1 MDDRSRVE
9 HYRRLLA
16 QRRSSDDEEQHTS
29 WLDRWGGRAANWSQL
44 LTLLLLGFGY
54 FYTVRPVYQ
63 KDLLEEQSAKLQI
76 EKEKLERQNALAFSK
91 AKTMQES
98 LSELQT
104 RREALQQQNSD
115 LQIQQNSLSRE
126 VGKLRQSSR
135 VLDQQLAILNG
146 QNANQREQLLEG
158 HKTLL
163 KGSLLYWARGVL
175 DDRDIL
181 PFSGG
186 NEGVNRWVNKVP
198 LQPAQVVL
206 GVIDKELA
214 DKSYFGLPA
223 PQDISKQVVE
233 EFRQGVLTHKDGLMC
248 PNVDRRAW
256 KDAWLRTR
264 QHYLSQLSECV
275 DAGMVSVYRDQGFN
289 LAQFPTL
296 RRTTNW
302 KRQADILANSC
313 RIVAEREAG
322 ELFDQA
328 WRGLEQAC
336 QARLFNAATIALGG
350 TPELPKFPATEPP
363 KPSEKWFRSN

>member
-1 MDDRSRVE
+1 MDNRSRVE

-16 QRRSSDDEEQHTS
+16 QRRSSDYKEQYT

-63 KDLLEEQSAKLQI
+63 KDLLEEQSAKLQM
-76 EKEKLERQNALAFSK
+76 EKEKLERQNALAFAK

-98 LSELQT
+98 LSELQM
-104 RREALQQQNSD
+104 RRETLQQQNSD
-115 LQIQQNSLSRE
+115 LQMQQSSLSRE

-135 VLDQQLAILNG
+135 LLDQQLATLNG

-163 KGSLLYWARGVL
+163 KNSLLYWASGVL
-175 DDRDIL
+175 ADRDIL

-186 NEGVNRWVNKVP
+186 NETIDRWVNKVP

-206 GVIDKELA
+206 GVIDKEIA
-214 DKSYFGLPA
+214 DQSYFGLPA

-256 KDAWLRTR
+256 KQSWLRTR
-264 QHYLSQLSECV
+264 QRYLSQLSECV
-275 DAGMVSVYRDQGFN
+275 DAGMASAYQDQGFN
-289 LAQFPTL
+289 LTQIPVL
-296 RRTTNW
+296 RKTASW
-302 KRQADILANSC
+302 KRQAEILAISC
-313 RIVAEREAG
+313 RIVAERESA
-322 ELFDQA
+322 ELFDRA
-328 WRGLEQAC
+328 WRNIEQAC
-336 QARLFNAATIALGG
+336 QARLFKAAEVALGG
-350 TPELPKFPATEPP
+350 MPELPSFPSTEPP
-363 KPSEKWFRSN
+363 APGEKWFQSK